1 MLNLPFNL
9 NLLRSLDVLLETRNL
24 TAAARRLGL
33 TQSAMSRQLV
43 VLRAELND
51 PLLIREGQRYL
62 LSQRA
67 SALHEPLKMVLAAME
82 SVLDAPL
89 FDPAMCTRQFVL
101 CGSDYLADNML
112 PELVRKIGPL
122 APRLRIAFRMWDP
135 GNYRQLSDEGVDLL
149 PAIADIVPD
158 NLHGR
163 SMGEDKSVCLMR
175 ANHPLAAHELG
186 LDDYLHWPHA
196 RIAGGSDK
204 DSFVETYLAKLG
216 LQRNIALTAPFF
228 AAVLRI
234 VLDNDLLLTIP
245 EHIAVKLAQHSA
257 IVYKPLP
264 FDAPVHRYWLLW
276 HTRCQHDPAH
286 KWFRDQVFEV
296 LYHSMHGVTQFNLGE

>member
-62 LSQRA
+62 LTQRA
-67 SALHEPLKMVLAAME
+67 SALHEPLKLALAAME

-135 GNYRQLSDEGVDLL
+135 GNTVCSATRAWTCCPRS
-149 PAIADIVPD
+149 PTSFPTISMAD
-158 NLHGR
+158 R
-163 SMGEDKSVCLMR
+163 
-175 ANHPLAAHELG
+175 
-186 LDDYLHWPHA
+186 WA
-196 RIAGGSDK
+196 R
-204 DSFVETYLAKLG
+204 T
-216 LQRNIALTAPFF
+216 NPF
-228 AAVLRI
+228 A
-234 VLDNDLLLTIP
+234 
-245 EHIAVKLAQHSA
+245 
-257 IVYKPLP
+257 
-264 FDAPVHRYWLLW
+264 
-276 HTRCQHDPAH
+276 
-286 KWFRDQVFEV
+286 
-296 LYHSMHGVTQFNLGE
+296 